1 MESKETLE
9 EAKKRAANYM
19 SLKGALEPKD
29 VVLGY
34 KTSLDAQMLDSQYV
48 DFSNPNANKI
58 TSGTTNKPMENI
70 KTAMQELF
78 DNLESID
85 ITVPIGV
92 KQIFLKK
99 EKEQIMDAHRRVSVG
114 LYTEA
119 EGYYNKTYGK

>member
-1 MESKETLE
+1 
-9 EAKKRAANYM
+9 
-19 SLKGALEPKD
+19 
-29 VVLGY
+29 
-34 KTSLDAQMLDSQYV
+34 MLL
-48 DFSNPNANKI
+48 NNI
-58 TSGTTNKPMENI
+58 TTKYMENR

-78 DNLESID
+78 DNLEEID
-85 ITVPIGV
+85 IKVPIGV